1 MKITSMSAAVGPV
14 LFLPLGHTRGRMNS
28 ENEDLK
34 GELEA
39 LKQENESLKNNLE
52 SQKGEVELQR
62 QETEAQKW
70 KIKTLELEKL
80 SLLENDEWE
89 ILHTPHG
96 NLFNKTI
103 LGNDHSVF
111 KIAHNKD
118 TSSMMT
124 EEAEKIRKSLN
135 HMNIVK
141 FHHSYLEEEGSI
153 TQLFGNEM
161 RNRFASM

>member
-1 MKITSMSAAVGPV
+1 M
-14 LFLPLGHTRGRMNS
+14 LFLPLGHTWGRMNS

-39 LKQENESLKNNLE
+39 LKQENESLKHNLE
-52 SQKGEVELQR
+52 SQKGEVEFQR
-62 QETEAQKW
+62 QETEAQKM
-70 KIKTLELEKL
+70 KNETLELEKL

-96 NLFNKTI
+96 NLFSKTL

-111 KIAHNKD
+111 KMACNKD

-124 EEAEKIRKSLN
+124 EEAEKLRKSLN
-135 HMNIVK
+135 HEFIVK
-141 FHHSYLEEEGSI
+141 LHHSYLEEEGSI
-153 TQLFGNEM
+153 TQLFGNKM